1 MDKVELRDCFKSP
14 RRYNFGVLIEVKRFW
29 MLDVGCWILDF
40 GFWIDPDHKGQT
52 ILDLGFWIKSK
63 I

>member
-1 MDKVELRDCFKSP
+1 MSRIKINP
-14 RRYNFGVLIEVKRFW
+14 AQIYQGVKRF
-29 MLDVGCWILDF
+29 WILDF
-40 GFWIDPDHKGQT
+40 GFWIDLDHKGQT